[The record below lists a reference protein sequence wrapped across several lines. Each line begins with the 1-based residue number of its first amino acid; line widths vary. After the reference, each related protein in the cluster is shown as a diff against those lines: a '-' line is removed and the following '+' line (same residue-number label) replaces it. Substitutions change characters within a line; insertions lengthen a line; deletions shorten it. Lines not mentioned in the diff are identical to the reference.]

1 MNLYNPEKTLKQ
13 NLDIYYQNNPDFYS
27 KETIDGKLQEYIL
40 PHDALHIIFNC
51 NTDLLG
57 ELKLEIITLFCT
69 DIKWNEYYQ
78 NLNNEKI
85 KNDFGKV
92 IKSYSNSEYFKLV
105 IFAIKQFIKAVFTRV
120 KMKRIWQ
127 VYEYD
132 KFLECPLQDIR
143 KQFNISV

>member
-27 KETIDGKLQEYIL
+27 KETIDGKLQKYIL

-51 NTDLLG
+51 NTDLLV

-92 IKSYSNSEYFKLV
+92 IKGYSNSEYFKLV
-105 IFAIKQFIKAVFTRV
+105 IFAIKQFIKALFTRV